1 MSLINSGLNLDIPIF
16 TKTYEFY
23 KIFYSYLATF
33 PKKDR
38 YTLGRKIQRLRG
50 VRGITQEELAE
61 MVGISRVYM
70 GYIEQG
76 RESPSLKLL
85 MKLSKKLGVKV
96 EDLFHR

>member
-1 MSLINSGLNLDIPIF
+1 M
-16 TKTYEFY
+16 
-23 KIFYSYLATF
+23 
-33 PKKDR
+33 PKKLNR
-38 YTLGRKIQRLRG
+38 AFKTLGWKIQRLRG
-50 VRGITQEELAE
+50 KQGITQEELAE
-61 MVGISRVYM
+61 RVGISRVYM